1 MIKPH
6 EITLK
11 TLDGKDKNFI
21 IHRFDCITG
30 REILTQYP
38 ITGAPKLG
46 QYDDNKKLM
55 LKLLSFVKVV
65 ASDGSQLKLDS
76 ETLITNHVPDTETL
90 VRIELEMFKYN
101 YSFFQS
107 GGVFEVLTQLVSLV
121 KGSNDIPMSTDL
133 SELSSPADKPL

>member
-6 EITLK
+6 EITIK
-11 TLDGKDKNFI
+11 TLDGEEKKYI
-21 IHRFDCITG
+21 LHRFDCITG

-38 ITGAPKLG
+38 ITGAPKIG

-55 LKLLSFVKVV
+55 LRLLSFVKVV
-65 ASDGSQLKLDS
+65 ASDGNKLKLDS

-101 YSFFQS
+101 YSFFQN
-107 GGVFEVLTQLVSLV
+107 GGVFEALTQLVSLT
-121 KGSNDIPMSTDL
+121 KGSNDTPT
-133 SELSSPADKPL
+133 